1 MAYTPPTRASSKRSR
16 SRRLT
21 IGNTD
26 KYKNYNSITTD
37 DVNSM
42 IRINRVNIK
51 QTKKALEKKL
61 NKGVIDNHI
70 YIYSEGLP
78 NKSEDIEES
87 DIIDLLDMGV
97 DFVYHPHQREVS
109 DSMLDAL
116 SKGLGNTSVL
126 YSYKANYMHSIEAV
140 REAHEA
146 TRVVFD
152 VPLVIP
158 DMTQQQIISAF
169 EPYKTSIDEVQLDI
183 CPLTQEEIDY
193 GKGTE
198 KGFMAQFRKTKY
210 YLRPDGKW
218 YSYPKTKYDVF
229 KSVEKAFSSWG
240 TYITMICTDKQD
252 KSELDKL
259 VKEGNK

>member
-42 IRINRVNIK
+42 IRINRANIK
-51 QTKKALEKKL
+51 K
-61 NKGVIDNHI
+61 
-70 YIYSEGLP
+70 
-78 NKSEDIEES
+78 
-87 DIIDLLDMGV
+87 
-97 DFVYHPHQREVS
+97 VS

-126 YSYKANYMHSIEAV
+126 YSYKANYMHSIESV